1 MKRIAYVFGAV
12 LLASPVARAADPNT
26 PRIGPEEGPRAK
38 AERVLGGLGGEA
50 DAWRARLKKGELP
63 ARDLVH
69 RILLAKDA
77 DYKKAVEVFERD
89 GSNTEDFQKLV
100 ARDSDPA
107 LRAHATYFLGRTH
120 LNLDEFDKACEC
132 FEKVRGELANGT
144 AWTDE
149 ATLYLGYAYARRP
162 ELEEDK
168 ERLYKARAKSC
179 LETLAPLD
187 GSKPVYGS
195 SPERAKESASWLL
208 KELMGEG
215 SGPLLELAR
224 RMDTVEHSIDHEKT
238 GRPTQ
243 KRQEAIISEIDR
255 LIALMREK
263 EQGGD
268 GKGGDGKKGGK
279 SQKKG
284 NAGNPRPKSILPE
297 SGDAGPIRNQKS
309 GGSADW
315 GAMNEKEREQA
326 LQLLKEKFPER
337 YKEIVEQYYKSLAE
351 QKENKKK

>member
-1 MKRIAYVFGAV
+1 MKRIVLGL
-12 LLASPVARAADPNT
+12 LLAAPLAYGADPNT

-38 AERVLGGLGGEA
+38 VERVLGGLGGEG
-50 DAWRARLKKGELP
+50 DAWRARMKKGELAP
-63 ARDLVH
+63 RDVVH
-69 RILLAKDA
+69 KFLMSKDEG
-77 DYKKAVEVFERD
+77 YKKAVEVFERD
-89 GSNTEDFQKLV
+89 GSNAEDFQKLL
-100 ARDSDPA
+100 AAATDPA
-107 LRAHATYFLGRTH
+107 LKAHATYFLGRTH

-144 AWTDE
+144 PWTDE
-149 ATLYLGYAYARRP
+149 ATLFLGYAYARRP

-168 ERLYKARAKSC
+168 ERLYKARAKLC
-179 LETLAPLD
+179 LEALAPLD
-187 GSKPVYGS
+187 GSKPVYGAC
-195 SPERAKESASWLL
+195 PERARESASWLL

-243 KRQEAIISEIDR
+243 KRQEQIISEIDR

-263 EQGGD
+263 EQSGD
-268 GKGGDGKKGGK
+268 GKGNGQKGNK
-279 SQKKG
+279 SSKKG
-284 NAGNPRPKSILPE
+284 NAGSPRPKSILPE
-297 SGDAGPIRNQKS
+297 SGEAGPIRNQKS

-315 GAMNEKEREQA
+315 GQMNEKEREKA